1 MKKCSGEY
9 NMTIFRPAY
18 EADLQPMYEV
28 FYQNEVL
35 DSPHQPSPG
44 DIPSYLR
51 HVLQT
56 GTLAVAEQDGTVLA
70 FAGAITRG
78 NITFLTD
85 LFVRPDHQSGQL
97 GKTLLH
103 SVLPQDN
110 LVHCTMSSSDPRAL
124 ALYIRAGM
132 RPQWPHFALR
142 LEKPTREKRVTPGIE
157 IIEADAGDPAL
168 VRWDTQISGRL
179 RPMDHLYWVRE
190 QGAVPLW
197 FRRQGQIVGYGYI
210 RLGAG
215 TLWYP
220 QACVLGPIGVS
231 APEDA
236 TACVLAAVD
245 WALQQADVLCIDV
258 PGPHPCLATLL
269 ETGFRI
275 TYVDTFVSTA
285 ATPFFDARC
294 YIASGGDLL

>member
-1 MKKCSGEY
+1 
-9 NMTIFRPAY
+9 MTIFRPAH
-18 EADLQPMYEV
+18 EADLRAVYEV

-35 DSPHQPSPG
+35 DSPHPPSPG
-44 DIPSYLR
+44 DVPSYLR

-56 GTLAVAEQDGTVLA
+56 GTMYVAEQDEKVLA

-85 LFVRPDHQSGQL
+85 LFVWPAHQSGQL

-103 SVLPQDN
+103 SVLPQDDR
-110 LVHCTMSSSDPRAL
+110 VHCTMSSSDPRAL

-142 LEKPTREKRVTPGIE
+142 LVKPTHEMPLTPGME
-157 IIEADAGDPAL
+157 IIEADPGDPAL
-168 VRWDTQISGRL
+168 VRWDAQVSGRL
-179 RPMDHLYWVRE
+179 RPVDHLYWVRE
-190 QGAVPLW
+190 QRAVPLW
-197 FRRQGQIVGYGYI
+197 FRRQGQNVGYGYI

-215 TLWYP
+215 TLWDP
-220 QACVLGPIGVS
+220 QACTLGPIGAS
-231 APEDA
+231 TPEDA
-236 TACVLAAVD
+236 TACVLAAVN
-245 WALQQADVLCIDV
+245 WALQQAEVLHIDV
-258 PGPHPCLATLL
+258 PGPHPCLASLL
-269 ETGFRI
+269 ERGFRI

-285 ATPFFDARC
+285 GTPFFDARC